1 MPPAP
6 AVNALTVLAWL
17 NVGLHAAG
25 LALAV
30 VGMRPGTPLVSLPER
45 LDYLAGAPLGWT
57 LGWVS
62 WMACA
67 VLLIAFLAALTW
79 RLRERDNLARLGLTI
94 AVAGGACD
102 LFCDLVYLLIL
113 PMLASWR
120 PPPEHLFLT
129 IERTTGI
136 GSLVIAN
143 GAYSVGIL
151 LISAALRQR
160 PGVSLPVVGLGY
172 AVGGAGLLLAAAGFT
187 GEPAHAQ
194 WLTPPAIGLFC
205 VWVVL
210 VARSLAPEEGRP

>member
-6 AVNALTVLAWL
+6 TVNALAVLAWL
-17 NVGLHAAG
+17 NAGLHAAG
-25 LALAV
+25 LALAA
-30 VGMRPGTPLVSLPER
+30 VGMRPGTPLVSLPQR

-62 WMACA
+62 WMVCA
-67 VLLIAFLAALTW
+67 MLLIAFLAALTW
-79 RLRERDNLARLGLTI
+79 QLRERANLARLGLTV
-94 AVAGGACD
+94 AVAGAAFD
-102 LFCDLVYLLIL
+102 LFCDLVYLLVL
-113 PMLASWR
+113 PRLASWR
-120 PPPEHLFLT
+120 PPPEQLFLT
-129 IERTTGI
+129 VERVTGI

-160 PGVSLPVVGLGY
+160 PGVSLPAVGLGY
-172 AVGGAGLLLAAAGFT
+172 AVGVAGLLLAAAGFT

-194 WLTPPAIGLFC
+194 WLTPPTIGLFC

-210 VARSLAPEEGRP
+210 VACSFAPEGGRP